1 VGPSAETAIGD
12 FVGRA
17 ERTSRAAYSEA
28 VGDREFDPFNK
39 AGAGGN
45 PPRGR
50 FWVPRKARNEYMQ
63 PTSWNGVSFKSALIV
78 VTLFVAILVAVY
90 VVFT

>member
-1 VGPSAETAIGD
+1 M
-12 FVGRA
+12 
-17 ERTSRAAYSEA
+17 
-28 VGDREFDPFNK
+28 GDREFDPFNK

-50 FWVPRKARNEYMQ
+50 FWVPREARNEYMQ

-78 VTLFVAILVAVY
+78 VAVFVAI
-90 VVFT
+90 VVGVFVIFT